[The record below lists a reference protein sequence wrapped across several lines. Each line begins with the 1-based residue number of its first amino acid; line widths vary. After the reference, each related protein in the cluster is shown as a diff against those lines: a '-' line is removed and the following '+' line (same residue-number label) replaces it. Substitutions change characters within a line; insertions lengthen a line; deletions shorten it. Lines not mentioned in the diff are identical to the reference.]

1 MSRTDYCA
9 AIVARSPVIALF
21 SKTRL
26 KYYFNTAH
34 CYQDLHC
41 SLMYRCPTAVLI
53 TRDTA
58 KSAFHYN
65 LYTPISCYH
74 LPGSSLPALQHSTSL
89 HATSCHL
96 PRLSIRGSRPIC
108 FPAVLVQFAASQFSS
123 NLSCSSFYCSN
134 CSWCS
139 SLAFTDPV
147 QLPRV

>member
-1 MSRTDYCA
+1 MSR
-9 AIVARSPVIALF
+9 SPLSF
-21 SKTRL
+21 LSKTRL

-34 CYQDLHC
+34 YYQDLHC

-65 LYTPISCYH
+65 LYTYLLLSLAGQFIASSPAFH
-74 LPGSSLPALQHSTSL
+74 FTARNFLPLAPLVH
-89 HATSCHL
+89 
-96 PRLSIRGSRPIC
+96 PWFRPIC
-108 FPAVLVQFAASQFSS
+108 LPAVLAQFASPSFRPICPS
-123 NLSCSSFYCSN
+123 SSFYCSN

>member
-1 MSRTDYCA
+1 MSR
-9 AIVARSPVIALF
+9 SPLSF
-21 SKTRL
+21 LSKTRL

-34 CYQDLHC
+34 YYQDLHC

-65 LYTPISCYH
+65 LYTLSPAITCRAVHCQLSSIPLHCTQLLATCPACPSVVFVQFASPRFSPN
-74 LPGSSLPALQHSTSL
+74 LP
-89 HATSCHL
+89 
-96 PRLSIRGSRPIC
+96 PRSFRPIC
-108 FPAVLVQFAASQFSS
+108 PS
-123 NLSCSSFYCSN
+123 SSFYCSN